1 MEHVEQNCT
10 VEHEGRSFSA
20 GGAVVTADR
29 IIAYPGPD
37 NVLQDWHGK
46 ALGRWKTVASWRR
59 ARWTPERM
67 HQIEAVVVGVT
78 YTGRGLGQGMIFRGR
93 RKQRR

>member
-1 MEHVEQNCT
+1 MEYVERNGT

-20 GGAVVTADR
+20 GGAMVTADR

-46 ALGRWKTVASWRR
+46 ALGRWQTVASWPR
-59 ARWTPERM
+59 ARWTADRIY
-67 HQIEAVVVGVT
+67 QIEAVVAGVT
-78 YTGRGLGQGMIFRGR
+78 YTGRGLGQGIIFRGR
-93 RKQRR
+93 RKQRL